1 MENYHKSKIL
11 AILIGILPLIFEF
24 SSNIWKG
31 DNGFF
36 IVSAA
41 YGLILLLLAL
51 SIPIEDLDQWFLEKT
66 LSLLSVFLALAVVLN
81 NLDIFPLSEI
91 GALYQLTIISYMGI
105 LYFLDRHF
113 NTKNLVLLFLNL
125 NILAQLPIKAGTL
138 LILII
143 SVLTFVFYLIRVMV
157 TFSEQLRPF
166 LLCVYLIVLLISL
179 VWYVPELPEGILG
192 NLSWNIGAILLLIE
206 LIILIEIIGAMIYL
220 KAKGYLAINAHL
232 IVGIIGFLT
241 ISELSMLVVE
251 SNVINTSYLVLIFI
265 LSLSIVNIFGNISLG
280 KKQVKISVL
289 IPAYNSAN
297 TIVEALESIKN
308 QTYQNWEIILI
319 NDGSRDKTE
328 EIIRRYLGNTKLP
341 LTYTKQTHHNYFQS
355 IRHGLKYASG
365 EIIFVLD
372 ADKILF
378 NQNVFYRAVS
388 TILGEKCD
396 GMFIG
401 IRAMYQ
407 RLKDGKFHLV
417 RPYYRNEVSLIKTAL
432 GLGKNIY
439 TNYAFWRREVFET
452 SVYENYLING
462 MPAWYNAQNN
472 LGLRVANGNFVG
484 LKYRVSKKSS
494 LVNNHLKQNNSKTL
508 FELSTNLRT
517 LHHIVS
523 RIKIPAYST
532 QATLYNLINRLR
544 IASLYPSIFKQG
556 QTSLK
561 EITPLVVKN
570 IKDSELDNVYLKTI
584 VDFSNNFN
592 PQKVVKIIIHKDTK
606 IYWGTEIE
614 EFNKKLSKNMLD
626 QFYYDLMKM
635 IAQGTSVYKIK
646 KEDQKKLEQILEFFT
661 IRDYVKI
668 VSN

>member
-41 YGLILLLLAL
+41 YGLVLLLLAL

-113 NTKNLVLLFLNL
+113 NAKNLVLLLLNL

-143 SVLTFVFYLIRVMV
+143 SVLTFVFYLIRVVV

-179 VWYVPELPEGILG
+179 VWYVPELPDFVLK
-192 NLSWNIGAILLLIE
+192 NLSWSIGSIIL
-206 LIILIEIIGAMIYL
+206 LIEIIGLIFYL
-220 KAKGYLAINAHL
+220 KVKGHLRPTSHL
-232 IVGIIGFLT
+232 IVGIIIFL
-241 ISELSMLVVE
+241 IVNEISMLVAE
-251 SNVINTSYLVLIFI
+251 SNVLNTSYLVLIFI

-289 IPAYNSAN
+289 IPAYNSAK

-319 NDGSRDKTE
+319 NDGSQDETE
-328 EIIRRYLGNTKLP
+328 KILRRYLGNTKLP
-341 LTYTKQTHHNYFQS
+341 LKYTKQTHHNYFKA

-396 GMFIG
+396 GMFVG

-432 GLGKNIY
+432 GLGTNIY
-439 TNYAFWRREVFET
+439 TNYAFWRREIFET

-462 MPAWYNAQNN
+462 MPAWYNAENN
-472 LGLRVANGNFVG
+472 LGLKVVNGNFVG
-484 LKYRVSKKSS
+484 LKYRVSKK
-494 LVNNHLKQNNSKTL
+494 VNLGDNPLKQNNSKTL

-523 RIKIPAYST
+523 RINVPAYST
-532 QATLYNLINRLR
+532 QATLYNLINRLH

-561 EITPLVVKN
+561 KITPLVVKN

-584 VDFSNNFN
+584 VDFSNNFD
-592 PQKVVKIIIHKDTK
+592 PQKTAKIVIPKGTK
-606 IYWGTEIE
+606 IYWGTEFD
-614 EFNKKLSKNMLD
+614 EFSNKLSKNMLD
-626 QFYYDLMKM
+626 QFYYDLMK
-635 IAQGTSVYKIK
+635 IISQGTTIYKIK
-646 KEDQKKLEQILEFFT
+646 KYDQKKLEQILEFFT

-668 VSN
+668 ISN

>member
-24 SSNIWKG
+24 SSNIWKD

-51 SIPIEDLDQWFLEKT
+51 SIPLEDLDQWFLEKT

-113 NTKNLVLLFLNL
+113 NAKNLVLLLLNL
-125 NILAQLPIKAGTL
+125 NILAQLSIKAGTL

-143 SVLTFVFYLIRVMV
+143 SVLTFVFYLIRVVV

-179 VWYVPELPEGILG
+179 VWYVPELPDFVLK
-192 NLSWNIGAILLLIE
+192 NLSWSIGSIIL
-206 LIILIEIIGAMIYL
+206 LIEIIGSIFYL
-220 KAKGYLAINAHL
+220 KVKGHLRPTSHL
-232 IVGIIGFLT
+232 IVGIIIFL
-241 ISELSMLVVE
+241 IINEISMLVAE
-251 SNVINTSYLVLIFI
+251 SNVLNTSYLVLIFI

-289 IPAYNSAN
+289 IPAYNSAK

-319 NDGSRDKTE
+319 NDGSQDETE
-328 EIIRRYLGNTKLP
+328 EILRRYLGNTKLS
-341 LTYTKQTHHNYFQS
+341 LKYTKQTHHNYFKA

-396 GMFIG
+396 GMFVG

-439 TNYAFWRREVFET
+439 TNYAFWRRERFET

-462 MPAWYNAQNN
+462 MPVWYNAENN
-472 LGLRVANGNFVG
+472 LGLRVVNGNFVG
-484 LKYRVSKKSS
+484 LKYRVSKK
-494 LVNNHLKQNNSKTL
+494 VNLGDNSLKQNNSKTL

-523 RIKIPAYST
+523 RINVPAYST
-532 QATLYNLINRLR
+532 QATLYNLINRLH

-584 VDFSNNFN
+584 VDFSNNFD
-592 PQKVVKIIIHKDTK
+592 PQKTTKIVIPKGTK
-606 IYWGTEIE
+606 IYWGTEID
-614 EFNKKLSKNMLD
+614 EFSNKLSKNMLD
-626 QFYYDLMKM
+626 QFYYDLMK
-635 IAQGTSVYKIK
+635 IISQGTTIYKIK
-646 KEDQKKLEQILEFFT
+646 KDDQKKLEQILDFFT
-661 IRDYVKI
+661 IRDYVRI
-668 VSN
+668 ISN

>member
-41 YGLILLLLAL
+41 YGLVLLLLAL

-81 NLDIFPLSEI
+81 NLYIFPLSEI

-113 NTKNLVLLFLNL
+113 NAKNLVLLLLNL

-143 SVLTFVFYLIRVMV
+143 SVLTFVFYLIRVVV

-179 VWYVPELPEGILG
+179 VWYVPELPDFVLK
-192 NLSWNIGAILLLIE
+192 NLSWSIGSIIL
-206 LIILIEIIGAMIYL
+206 LIEIIGSIFYL
-220 KAKGYLAINAHL
+220 KVKGHLRPTSHL
-232 IVGIIGFLT
+232 IVGIIIFL
-241 ISELSMLVVE
+241 IVNEISMLVAE
-251 SNVINTSYLVLIFI
+251 SNVLNTSYLVLIFI

-289 IPAYNSAN
+289 IPAYNSAK

-319 NDGSRDKTE
+319 NDGSQDETE
-328 EIIRRYLGNTKLP
+328 TILRRYLGNTKLP
-341 LTYTKQTHHNYFQS
+341 LKYTKQTHHNYFKA

-396 GMFIG
+396 GMFVG

-432 GLGKNIY
+432 GLGTNIY
-439 TNYAFWRREVFET
+439 TNYAFWRREIFET

-462 MPAWYNAQNN
+462 MPAWYNAENN
-472 LGLRVANGNFVG
+472 LGLRVVNGNFVG
-484 LKYRVSKKSS
+484 LKYRVSKK
-494 LVNNHLKQNNSKTL
+494 VNLGDNPLKQNNSKTL

-523 RIKIPAYST
+523 RINVPAYST
-532 QATLYNLINRLR
+532 QATLYNLINRLH

-584 VDFSNNFN
+584 VDFSNNFD
-592 PQKVVKIIIHKDTK
+592 PQKTAKIVIPKGTK
-606 IYWGTEIE
+606 IYWGTGID
-614 EFNKKLSKNMLD
+614 EFSNKLSKNTLE
-626 QFYYDLMKM
+626 QFYYDLIK
-635 IAQGTSVYKIK
+635 IISQGTTIYKIK
-646 KEDQKKLEQILEFFT
+646 KDDQKKLEQILEFFT

-668 VSN
+668 ISN

>member
-113 NTKNLVLLFLNL
+113 NAKNLVLLLLNL

-143 SVLTFVFYLIRVMV
+143 SVLTFVFYLIRVVV

-179 VWYVPELPEGILG
+179 VWYVPELPDFVLK
-192 NLSWNIGAILLLIE
+192 NLSWSIGSIIL
-206 LIILIEIIGAMIYL
+206 LIEIIGSIFYL
-220 KAKGYLAINAHL
+220 KVKGHLRPTSHL
-232 IVGIIGFLT
+232 IVGIIIFL
-241 ISELSMLVVE
+241 IVNEISMLVAE
-251 SNVINTSYLVLIFI
+251 SNVLNTSYLVLIFI

-289 IPAYNSAN
+289 IPAYNSAK

-319 NDGSRDKTE
+319 NDGSQDETE
-328 EIIRRYLGNTKLP
+328 TILRRYLGNTKLP
-341 LTYTKQTHHNYFQS
+341 LKYTKQTHHNYFKA

-396 GMFIG
+396 GMFVG

-432 GLGKNIY
+432 GLGTNIY
-439 TNYAFWRREVFET
+439 TNYAFWRREIFET

-462 MPAWYNAQNN
+462 MPAWYNAENN
-472 LGLRVANGNFVG
+472 LGLRVVNGNFVG
-484 LKYRVSKKSS
+484 LKYRVSKK
-494 LVNNHLKQNNSKTL
+494 VNLGDNPLKQNNSKTL

-523 RIKIPAYST
+523 RINVPAYST
-532 QATLYNLINRLR
+532 QATLYNLISRLH

-561 EITPLVVKN
+561 KITPLVVKN

-584 VDFSNNFN
+584 VDFSNNFD
-592 PQKVVKIIIHKDTK
+592 PQKTAKIVISKGTK
-606 IYWGTEIE
+606 IYWGTEID
-614 EFNKKLSKNMLD
+614 EFSNKLSKNMLD
-626 QFYYDLMKM
+626 QFYYDLIK
-635 IAQGTSVYKIK
+635 IISQGTTIYKIK
-646 KEDQKKLEQILEFFT
+646 KDDQKKLEQILEFFT

-668 VSN
+668 ISN

>member
-51 SIPIEDLDQWFLEKT
+51 SIPLEDLDQWFLEKT

-113 NTKNLVLLFLNL
+113 NAKNLVLLLLNL

-143 SVLTFVFYLIRVMV
+143 SVLTFVFYLIRVVV

-179 VWYVPELPEGILG
+179 VWYVPEVPDFVFK
-192 NLSWNIGAILLLIE
+192 NLSWSIGSVIL
-206 LIILIEIIGAMIYL
+206 LIEIIGSIFYL
-220 KAKGYLAINAHL
+220 KVKGHLRPTSHL
-232 IVGIIGFLT
+232 IVGIIIFL
-241 ISELSMLVVE
+241 IINEISMLVAE
-251 SNVINTSYLVLIFI
+251 SNVLNTSYLVLIFI

-289 IPAYNSAN
+289 IPAYNSAK

-319 NDGSRDKTE
+319 NDGSQDETE
-328 EIIRRYLGNTKLP
+328 EILRRYLGNTKLS
-341 LTYTKQTHHNYFQS
+341 LKYTKQTHHNYFKA

-396 GMFIG
+396 GMFVG

-439 TNYAFWRREVFET
+439 TNYAFWRREIFET

-462 MPAWYNAQNN
+462 MPVWYNAENN
-472 LGLRVANGNFVG
+472 LGLRVVNGNFVG
-484 LKYRVSKKSS
+484 LKYRVSKKAN
-494 LVNNHLKQNNSKTL
+494 LGDNPLKQNNSKTL

-523 RIKIPAYST
+523 RINVPAYST
-532 QATLYNLINRLR
+532 QATLYDLINRLH

-561 EITPLVVKN
+561 EITPLVTKN
-570 IKDSELDNVYLKTI
+570 IKNSELNNIYLKTI
-584 VDFSNNFN
+584 VDFSNNFD
-592 PQKVVKIIIHKDTK
+592 PQKTAKIAIPKGTK

-614 EFNKKLSKNMLD
+614 EFSKKLSKNTLD
-626 QFYYDLMKM
+626 QFYYDFMK
-635 IAQGTSVYKIK
+635 IIGQGTTIYEIK
-646 KEDQKKLEQILEFFT
+646 KDDQKKLEQILEFFT

-668 VSN
+668 ISN

>member
-51 SIPIEDLDQWFLEKT
+51 SIPLEDLDQWFLEKT

-113 NTKNLVLLFLNL
+113 NAKNLVLLLLNL
-125 NILAQLPIKAGTL
+125 NILAQLSIKAGTL

-143 SVLTFVFYLIRVMV
+143 SVLTFVFYLIRVVV

-179 VWYVPELPEGILG
+179 VWYVPELPDFVLK
-192 NLSWNIGAILLLIE
+192 NLSWSIGSIIL
-206 LIILIEIIGAMIYL
+206 LIEIIGSIFYL
-220 KAKGYLAINAHL
+220 KVKGHLRPTSHL
-232 IVGIIGFLT
+232 IVGIIIFL
-241 ISELSMLVVE
+241 IINEISMLVVE
-251 SNVINTSYLVLIFI
+251 SNVLNTSYLVLIFI

-289 IPAYNSAN
+289 IPAYNSAK

-319 NDGSRDKTE
+319 NDGSQDETE
-328 EIIRRYLGNTKLP
+328 EILRRYLGNTKLS
-341 LTYTKQTHHNYFQS
+341 LKYTKQTHHNYFKA

-396 GMFIG
+396 GMFVG

-439 TNYAFWRREVFET
+439 TNYAFWRREIFET

-462 MPAWYNAQNN
+462 MPVWYNAENN
-472 LGLRVANGNFVG
+472 LGLRVVNGNFVG
-484 LKYRVSKKSS
+484 LKYRVSKKAN
-494 LVNNHLKQNNSKTL
+494 LGDNPLKQNNSKTL

-523 RIKIPAYST
+523 RINVPAYST
-532 QATLYNLINRLR
+532 QATLYNLINRLH

-561 EITPLVVKN
+561 GITPLVTKN
-570 IKDSELDNVYLKTI
+570 IKNSELNNIYLKTI
-584 VDFSNNFN
+584 VDFSNNFD
-592 PQKVVKIIIHKDTK
+592 PQKTAKITIPKGTK

-614 EFNKKLSKNMLD
+614 EFSKKLSKNTLD
-626 QFYYDLMKM
+626 QFYYDFMK
-635 IAQGTSVYKIK
+635 IIGQGTTIYEIK
-646 KEDQKKLEQILEFFT
+646 KDDQKKLEQILEFFT

-668 VSN
+668 ISN

>member
-1 MENYHKSKIL
+1 MEKYHKSKIL

-51 SIPIEDLDQWFLEKT
+51 SIPLEDLDQWFLEKT

-113 NTKNLVLLFLNL
+113 NAKNLVLLLLNL

-143 SVLTFVFYLIRVMV
+143 SVLTFVFYLIRVVV

-179 VWYVPELPEGILG
+179 VWYVPEVPDFVFK
-192 NLSWNIGAILLLIE
+192 NLSWSIGSVIL
-206 LIILIEIIGAMIYL
+206 LIEIIGSIFYL
-220 KAKGYLAINAHL
+220 KVKGHLRPTSHL
-232 IVGIIGFLT
+232 IVGIIIFL
-241 ISELSMLVVE
+241 IINEISMLVAE
-251 SNVINTSYLVLIFI
+251 SNVLNTSYLVLIFI
-265 LSLSIVNIFGNISLG
+265 LSLSIVNIFGNINLG

-289 IPAYNSAN
+289 IPAYNSAK

-319 NDGSRDKTE
+319 NDGSQDETE
-328 EIIRRYLGNTKLP
+328 EILRRYLGNTKLP
-341 LTYTKQTHHNYFQS
+341 LKYTKQTHHNYFKA

-396 GMFIG
+396 GMFVG

-439 TNYAFWRREVFET
+439 TNYAFWRREIFET

-462 MPAWYNAQNN
+462 MPVWYNAENN
-472 LGLRVANGNFVG
+472 LGLRVVNGNFVG
-484 LKYRVSKKSS
+484 LKYRVSKK
-494 LVNNHLKQNNSKTL
+494 VNLGDNSLKQNNSKTL

-523 RIKIPAYST
+523 RINVPAYST
-532 QATLYNLINRLR
+532 QATLYDLINRLH

-584 VDFSNNFN
+584 VDFSNNFD
-592 PQKVVKIIIHKDTK
+592 PQKTAKIAIPKGTK
-606 IYWGTEIE
+606 IYWGTEID
-614 EFNKKLSKNMLD
+614 EFSNKLSKNMLD
-626 QFYYDLMKM
+626 QFYYDLMK
-635 IAQGTSVYKIK
+635 IISQGTTIYKIK
-646 KEDQKKLEQILEFFT
+646 KDDQKKLEQILDFFT

-668 VSN
+668 ISN

>member
-41 YGLILLLLAL
+41 YGLVLLLLAL

-113 NTKNLVLLFLNL
+113 NAKNLVLLLLNL

-143 SVLTFVFYLIRVMV
+143 SVLTFVFYLIRVVV

-179 VWYVPELPEGILG
+179 VWYVPELPDFVLK
-192 NLSWNIGAILLLIE
+192 NLSWSIGSIIL
-206 LIILIEIIGAMIYL
+206 LIEIIGSIFYL
-220 KAKGYLAINAHL
+220 KVKGHLIPTSHL
-232 IVGIIGFLT
+232 IVGIIIFL
-241 ISELSMLVVE
+241 IINEISMLVAE
-251 SNVINTSYLVLIFI
+251 SNVLNTSYLVLIFI

-289 IPAYNSAN
+289 IPAYNSAK

-319 NDGSRDKTE
+319 NDGSQDETE
-328 EIIRRYLGNTKLP
+328 KILRRYLGNTKLP
-341 LTYTKQTHHNYFQS
+341 LKYTKQTHHNYFKA

-396 GMFIG
+396 GMFVG

-432 GLGKNIY
+432 GLGTNIY
-439 TNYAFWRREVFET
+439 TNYAFWRREIFET

-462 MPAWYNAQNN
+462 MPAWYNAENN
-472 LGLRVANGNFVG
+472 LGLRVVNGNFVG
-484 LKYRVSKKSS
+484 LKYRVSKK
-494 LVNNHLKQNNSKTL
+494 VNLGDNPLKQNNSKTL

-523 RIKIPAYST
+523 RINVPAYST
-532 QATLYNLINRLR
+532 QATLYNLINRLN

-561 EITPLVVKN
+561 KITPLVVKN

-584 VDFSNNFN
+584 VDFSNNFD
-592 PQKVVKIIIHKDTK
+592 PQKTAKIVIPKGTK
-606 IYWGTEIE
+606 IYWGTEFD
-614 EFNKKLSKNMLD
+614 EFSNKLSKNMLD
-626 QFYYDLMKM
+626 QFYYDLMK
-635 IAQGTSVYKIK
+635 IISQGTTIYKIK
-646 KEDQKKLEQILEFFT
+646 KDDQKKLEQILEFFT

-668 VSN
+668 ISN

>member
-24 SSNIWKG
+24 SSNIWKD

-41 YGLILLLLAL
+41 YGLVLILLAL

-113 NTKNLVLLFLNL
+113 NAKNLVLLLLNL

-143 SVLTFVFYLIRVMV
+143 SVLTFVFYLIRVVV

-179 VWYVPELPEGILG
+179 VWYVPELPDFVLK
-192 NLSWNIGAILLLIE
+192 NLSWSIGSIIL
-206 LIILIEIIGAMIYL
+206 LIEIIGSIFYL
-220 KAKGYLAINAHL
+220 KVKDHLRPTSHL
-232 IVGIIGFLT
+232 IVGIIIFL
-241 ISELSMLVVE
+241 IINEISMLVAE
-251 SNVINTSYLVLIFI
+251 SNVLNTSYLVLIFI

-289 IPAYNSAN
+289 IPAYNSAK

-319 NDGSRDKTE
+319 NDGSQDETE
-328 EIIRRYLGNTKLP
+328 TILRRYLGNTKLP
-341 LTYTKQTHHNYFQS
+341 LKYTKQTHHNYFKA

-396 GMFIG
+396 GMFVG

-432 GLGKNIY
+432 GLGTNIY
-439 TNYAFWRREVFET
+439 TNYAFWRREIFET

-462 MPAWYNAQNN
+462 MPAWYNAENN
-472 LGLRVANGNFVG
+472 LGLRVVNGNFVG
-484 LKYRVSKKSS
+484 LKYRVSKK
-494 LVNNHLKQNNSKTL
+494 VNLGDNPLKQNNSKTL

-523 RIKIPAYST
+523 RINVPAYST
-532 QATLYNLINRLR
+532 QATLYNLINRLH

-570 IKDSELDNVYLKTI
+570 IKYSELDNVYLKTI
-584 VDFSNNFN
+584 VDFSNNFD
-592 PQKVVKIIIHKDTK
+592 PQKTAKIVIPKGTK
-606 IYWGTEIE
+606 IYWGTGID
-614 EFNKKLSKNMLD
+614 EFSNKLSKNTLE
-626 QFYYDLMKM
+626 QFYYDLIK
-635 IAQGTSVYKIK
+635 IISQGTTIYKIK
-646 KEDQKKLEQILEFFT
+646 KDDQKKLEQILEFFT

-668 VSN
+668 ISN

>member
-113 NTKNLVLLFLNL
+113 NAKNLVLLLLNL

-143 SVLTFVFYLIRVMV
+143 SVLTFVFYLIRVVV

-179 VWYVPELPEGILG
+179 VWYVPELPDFVLK
-192 NLSWNIGAILLLIE
+192 NLSWSIGSIIL
-206 LIILIEIIGAMIYL
+206 LIEIIGSIFYL
-220 KAKGYLAINAHL
+220 KVKGHLRPTSHL
-232 IVGIIGFLT
+232 IVGIIIFL
-241 ISELSMLVVE
+241 IVNEISMLVAE
-251 SNVINTSYLVLIFI
+251 SNVLNTSYLVLIFI

-289 IPAYNSAN
+289 IPAYNSAK

-319 NDGSRDKTE
+319 NDGSQDETE
-328 EIIRRYLGNTKLP
+328 TILRRYLGNTKLP
-341 LTYTKQTHHNYFQS
+341 LKYTKQTHHNYFKA

-396 GMFIG
+396 GMFVG

-432 GLGKNIY
+432 GLGTNIY
-439 TNYAFWRREVFET
+439 TNYAFWRREIFET

-462 MPAWYNAQNN
+462 MPAWYNAENN
-472 LGLRVANGNFVG
+472 LGLRVVNGNFVG
-484 LKYRVSKKSS
+484 LKYRVSKK
-494 LVNNHLKQNNSKTL
+494 VNLGDNPLKQNNSKTL

-523 RIKIPAYST
+523 RINVPAYST
-532 QATLYNLINRLR
+532 QATLYNLINRLH

-584 VDFSNNFN
+584 VDFSNNFD
-592 PQKVVKIIIHKDTK
+592 PQKTAKIVIPKGTK
-606 IYWGTEIE
+606 IYWGTGID
-614 EFNKKLSKNMLD
+614 EFSNKLSKNTLE
-626 QFYYDLMKM
+626 QFYYDLIK
-635 IAQGTSVYKIK
+635 IISQGTTIYKIK
-646 KEDQKKLEQILEFFT
+646 KDDQKKLEQILEFFT

-668 VSN
+668 ISN

>member
-51 SIPIEDLDQWFLEKT
+51 SIPLEDLDQWFLEKT

-113 NTKNLVLLFLNL
+113 NAKNLVLLLLNL

-143 SVLTFVFYLIRVMV
+143 SVLTFVFYLIRVVV

-179 VWYVPELPEGILG
+179 VWYVPEVPDFVFK
-192 NLSWNIGAILLLIE
+192 NLSWSIGSVIL
-206 LIILIEIIGAMIYL
+206 LIEIIGSIFYL
-220 KAKGYLAINAHL
+220 KVKGHLRPTSHL
-232 IVGIIGFLT
+232 IVGIIIFL
-241 ISELSMLVVE
+241 IINEISMLVAE
-251 SNVINTSYLVLIFI
+251 SNVLNTSYLVLIFI
-265 LSLSIVNIFGNISLG
+265 LSLSIVNIFGNINLG

-289 IPAYNSAN
+289 IPAYNSAK

-319 NDGSRDKTE
+319 NDGSQDETE
-328 EIIRRYLGNTKLP
+328 EILRRYLGNTKLP
-341 LTYTKQTHHNYFQS
+341 LKYTKQTHHNYFRA

-396 GMFIG
+396 GMFVG

-439 TNYAFWRREVFET
+439 TNYAFWRREIFET

-462 MPAWYNAQNN
+462 MPVWYNAENN
-472 LGLRVANGNFVG
+472 LGLRVVNGNFVG
-484 LKYRVSKKSS
+484 LKYRVSKKAN
-494 LVNNHLKQNNSKTL
+494 LGDNPLKQNNSKTL

-523 RIKIPAYST
+523 RINVPAYST
-532 QATLYNLINRLR
+532 QATLYNLINRLH

-561 EITPLVVKN
+561 EITPLVTKN
-570 IKDSELDNVYLKTI
+570 IKNSELNNIYLKTI
-584 VDFSNNFN
+584 VDFSNNFD
-592 PQKVVKIIIHKDTK
+592 PQKTTKIVIPKGTK
-606 IYWGTEIE
+606 IYWGTEID
-614 EFNKKLSKNMLD
+614 EFSNKLSKNMLD
-626 QFYYDLMKM
+626 QFYYDLMK
-635 IAQGTSVYKIK
+635 IISQGTTIYKIK
-646 KEDQKKLEQILEFFT
+646 KDDQKKLEQILDFFT
-661 IRDYVKI
+661 IRDYVRI
-668 VSN
+668 ISN

>member
-51 SIPIEDLDQWFLEKT
+51 SIPLEDLDQWFLEKT

-113 NTKNLVLLFLNL
+113 NAKNLVLLLLNL
-125 NILAQLPIKAGTL
+125 NILAQLSIKAGTL

-143 SVLTFVFYLIRVMV
+143 SVLTFVFYLIRVVV

-179 VWYVPELPEGILG
+179 VWYVPELPDFVLK
-192 NLSWNIGAILLLIE
+192 NLSWSIGSIIL
-206 LIILIEIIGAMIYL
+206 LIEIIGSIFYL
-220 KAKGYLAINAHL
+220 KVKGHLRPTSHL
-232 IVGIIGFLT
+232 IVGIIIFL
-241 ISELSMLVVE
+241 IINEISMLVAE
-251 SNVINTSYLVLIFI
+251 SNVLNTSYLVLIFI

-289 IPAYNSAN
+289 IPAYNSAK

-319 NDGSRDKTE
+319 NDGSQDETE
-328 EIIRRYLGNTKLP
+328 EILRRYLGNTKLS
-341 LTYTKQTHHNYFQS
+341 LKYTKQTHHNYFKA

-396 GMFIG
+396 GMFVG

-417 RPYYRNEVSLIKTAL
+417 RSYYRNEVSLIKTAL

-439 TNYAFWRREVFET
+439 TNYAFWRRETFET

-462 MPAWYNAQNN
+462 MPVWYNAENN
-472 LGLRVANGNFVG
+472 LGLRVVNGNFVG
-484 LKYRVSKKSS
+484 LKYRVSKK
-494 LVNNHLKQNNSKTL
+494 VNLGDNSLKQNNSKTL

-523 RIKIPAYST
+523 RINVPAYST
-532 QATLYNLINRLR
+532 QATLYNLINRLH

-584 VDFSNNFN
+584 VDFSNNFD
-592 PQKVVKIIIHKDTK
+592 PQKTAKIVIPKGTK
-606 IYWGTEIE
+606 IYWGTEID
-614 EFNKKLSKNMLD
+614 EFSNKLSKNMLD
-626 QFYYDLMKM
+626 QFYYDLMK
-635 IAQGTSVYKIK
+635 IISQGTTIYKIK
-646 KEDQKKLEQILEFFT
+646 KDDQKKLEQILDFFT
-661 IRDYVKI
+661 IRDYVRI
-668 VSN
+668 ISN

>member
-51 SIPIEDLDQWFLEKT
+51 SVPLEDLDQWFLEKT
-66 LSLLSVFLALAVVLN
+66 LSLLSVFLALAMVLN

-113 NTKNLVLLFLNL
+113 NAKNLVLLLLNL
-125 NILAQLPIKAGTL
+125 NILAQLSIKAGTL

-143 SVLTFVFYLIRVMV
+143 SVLTFVFYLIRVVV

-192 NLSWNIGAILLLIE
+192 NLSWNIGAIIL
-206 LIILIEIIGAMIYL
+206 LIEIIGSIFYL
-220 KAKGYLAINAHL
+220 KVKGHLRPTSHL
-232 IVGIIGFLT
+232 IVGIIIFL
-241 ISELSMLVVE
+241 IINEISMLVVE
-251 SNVINTSYLVLIFI
+251 SNVLNTSYLVLIFI

-289 IPAYNSAN
+289 IPAYNSAK

-319 NDGSRDKTE
+319 NDGSQDETE
-328 EIIRRYLGNTKLP
+328 EILRRYLGNTKLP
-341 LTYTKQTHHNYFQS
+341 LKYTKQTHHNYFKA
-355 IRHGLKYASG
+355 IRQGLKYASG

-396 GMFIG
+396 GMFVG

-439 TNYAFWRREVFET
+439 TNYAFWRRETFET

-462 MPAWYNAQNN
+462 MPVWYNAENN
-472 LGLRVANGNFVG
+472 LGLRVVNGNFVG
-484 LKYRVSKKSS
+484 LKYRVSKK
-494 LVNNHLKQNNSKTL
+494 VNLGDNSLKQNNSKTL

-523 RIKIPAYST
+523 RINVPAYST
-532 QATLYNLINRLR
+532 QATLYNLINRLH

-561 EITPLVVKN
+561 KITPLVVKN

-584 VDFSNNFN
+584 VDFSNNFD
-592 PQKVVKIIIHKDTK
+592 PQKTAKLVIPKGTK
-606 IYWGTEIE
+606 IYWGTEID
-614 EFNKKLSKNMLD
+614 EFSNKLSKNTLD
-626 QFYYDLMKM
+626 QFYYDFMK
-635 IAQGTSVYKIK
+635 IIGQGTTIYEIK
-646 KEDQKKLEQILEFFT
+646 KDDQKKLEQILDFFT
-661 IRDYVKI
+661 IRDYVRI
-668 VSN
+668 ISN

>member
-24 SSNIWKG
+24 SSNLWKG

-51 SIPIEDLDQWFLEKT
+51 ALSIPLEDLDQWFLEKT

-113 NTKNLVLLFLNL
+113 NAKNLVLLLLNL

-143 SVLTFVFYLIRVMV
+143 SVLTFVFYLIRVVV

-179 VWYVPELPEGILG
+179 VWYVPEVPDFVFK
-192 NLSWNIGAILLLIE
+192 NLSWSIGSVIL
-206 LIILIEIIGAMIYL
+206 LIEIIGSIFYL
-220 KAKGYLAINAHL
+220 KVKGHLRPTSHL
-232 IVGIIGFLT
+232 IVGIIIFL
-241 ISELSMLVVE
+241 IINEISMLVAE
-251 SNVINTSYLVLIFI
+251 SNVLNTSYLVLIFI
-265 LSLSIVNIFGNISLG
+265 LSLSIVNIFGNINLG

-289 IPAYNSAN
+289 IPAYNSAK

-319 NDGSRDKTE
+319 NDGSQDETE
-328 EIIRRYLGNTKLP
+328 EILRRYLGNTKLP
-341 LTYTKQTHHNYFQS
+341 LKYTKQTHHNYFKA

-396 GMFIG
+396 GMFVG

-439 TNYAFWRREVFET
+439 TNYAFWRREIFET

-462 MPAWYNAQNN
+462 MPVWYNAENN
-472 LGLRVANGNFVG
+472 LGLRVVNGNFVG
-484 LKYRVSKKSS
+484 LKYRVSKKAN
-494 LVNNHLKQNNSKTL
+494 LGDNPLKQNNSKTL

-523 RIKIPAYST
+523 RINVPAYST
-532 QATLYNLINRLR
+532 QATLYNLINRLH

-561 EITPLVVKN
+561 GITPLVTKN
-570 IKDSELDNVYLKTI
+570 IKNSELNNIYLKTI
-584 VDFSNNFN
+584 VDFSNNFD
-592 PQKVVKIIIHKDTK
+592 PQKTAKITIPKGTK

-614 EFNKKLSKNMLD
+614 EFSKKLSKNTLD
-626 QFYYDLMKM
+626 QFYYDFMK
-635 IAQGTSVYKIK
+635 IIGQGTTIYEIK
-646 KEDQKKLEQILEFFT
+646 KDDQKKLEQILEFFT

-668 VSN
+668 ISN

>member
-51 SIPIEDLDQWFLEKT
+51 SIPLEDLDQWFLEKT

-113 NTKNLVLLFLNL
+113 NAKNLVLLLLNL
-125 NILAQLPIKAGTL
+125 NILAQLSIKAGTL

-143 SVLTFVFYLIRVMV
+143 SVLTFVFYLIRVVV

-179 VWYVPELPEGILG
+179 VWYVPELPDFVLK
-192 NLSWNIGAILLLIE
+192 NLSWSIGSIIL
-206 LIILIEIIGAMIYL
+206 LIEIIGSIFYL
-220 KAKGYLAINAHL
+220 KVKGHLRPSSHL
-232 IVGIIGFLT
+232 IVGIIIFL
-241 ISELSMLVVE
+241 IINEISMLVAE
-251 SNVINTSYLVLIFI
+251 SNVLNTSYLVLIFI

-289 IPAYNSAN
+289 IPAYNSAK

-319 NDGSRDKTE
+319 NDGSQDETE
-328 EIIRRYLGNTKLP
+328 EILRRYLGNTKLP
-341 LTYTKQTHHNYFQS
+341 LKYTKQTHHNYFKA

-396 GMFIG
+396 GMFVG

-439 TNYAFWRREVFET
+439 TNYAFWRREIFET

-462 MPAWYNAQNN
+462 MPVWYNAENN
-472 LGLRVANGNFVG
+472 LGLRVVNGNFVG
-484 LKYRVSKKSS
+484 LKYRVSKK
-494 LVNNHLKQNNSKTL
+494 VNLGDNSLKQNNSKTL

-523 RIKIPAYST
+523 RINVPAYST
-532 QATLYNLINRLR
+532 QATLYNLINRLH

-584 VDFSNNFN
+584 VDFSNNFD
-592 PQKVVKIIIHKDTK
+592 PQKTAKIVIPKGTK
-606 IYWGTEIE
+606 IYWGTEID
-614 EFNKKLSKNMLD
+614 EFSNKLSKNMLD
-626 QFYYDLMKM
+626 QFYYDLMK
-635 IAQGTSVYKIK
+635 IISQGTTIYKIK
-646 KEDQKKLEQILEFFT
+646 KDDQKKLEQILDFFT
-661 IRDYVKI
+661 IRDYVRI
-668 VSN
+668 ISN

>member
-113 NTKNLVLLFLNL
+113 NAKNLVLLLLNL

-143 SVLTFVFYLIRVMV
+143 SVLTFVFYLIRVVV

-179 VWYVPELPEGILG
+179 VWYVPELPDFVLK
-192 NLSWNIGAILLLIE
+192 NLSWSIVSIIL
-206 LIILIEIIGAMIYL
+206 LIEIIGSIFYL
-220 KAKGYLAINAHL
+220 KVKGHLRPTSHL
-232 IVGIIGFLT
+232 IVGIIIFL
-241 ISELSMLVVE
+241 IINEISMLVAE
-251 SNVINTSYLVLIFI
+251 SNVLNTSYLVLIFI

-289 IPAYNSAN
+289 IPAYNSAK

-319 NDGSRDKTE
+319 NDGSQDETE
-328 EIIRRYLGNTKLP
+328 KILRRYLGNTKLP
-341 LTYTKQTHHNYFQS
+341 LKYTKQTHHNYFKA

-396 GMFIG
+396 GMFVG

-432 GLGKNIY
+432 GLGTNIY
-439 TNYAFWRREVFET
+439 TNYAFWRREIFET

-462 MPAWYNAQNN
+462 MPAWYNAENN
-472 LGLRVANGNFVG
+472 LGLRVVNGNFVG
-484 LKYRVSKKSS
+484 LKYRVSKK
-494 LVNNHLKQNNSKTL
+494 VNLGDNPLKQNNSKTL

-523 RIKIPAYST
+523 RINVPAYST
-532 QATLYNLINRLR
+532 QATLYNLISRLH

-561 EITPLVVKN
+561 KITPLVVKN

-584 VDFSNNFN
+584 VDFSNNFD
-592 PQKVVKIIIHKDTK
+592 PQKTAKIVIPKGTK
-606 IYWGTEIE
+606 IYWGTEID
-614 EFNKKLSKNMLD
+614 EFSNKLSKNMLD
-626 QFYYDLMKM
+626 QFYYDLMK
-635 IAQGTSVYKIK
+635 IISQGTTIYKIK
-646 KEDQKKLEQILEFFT
+646 KDDQKKLEQILEFFT

-668 VSN
+668 ISN

>member
-51 SIPIEDLDQWFLEKT
+51 SIPLEDLDQWFLEKT

-113 NTKNLVLLFLNL
+113 NAKNLVLLLLNL
-125 NILAQLPIKAGTL
+125 NILAQLSIKAGTL

-143 SVLTFVFYLIRVMV
+143 SVLTFVFYLIRVVV

-179 VWYVPELPEGILG
+179 VWYVPELPDFVLK
-192 NLSWNIGAILLLIE
+192 NLSWSIGSIIL
-206 LIILIEIIGAMIYL
+206 LIEIIGSIFYL
-220 KAKGYLAINAHL
+220 KVKGHLRPTSHL
-232 IVGIIGFLT
+232 IVGIIIFL
-241 ISELSMLVVE
+241 IINEISMLVAE
-251 SNVINTSYLVLIFI
+251 SNVLNTSYLVLIFI

-289 IPAYNSAN
+289 IPAYNSAK

-319 NDGSRDKTE
+319 NDGSQDETE
-328 EIIRRYLGNTKLP
+328 EILRRYLGNTKLS
-341 LTYTKQTHHNYFQS
+341 LKYTKQTHHNYFKA

-396 GMFIG
+396 GMFVG

-439 TNYAFWRREVFET
+439 TNYAFWRRERFET

-462 MPAWYNAQNN
+462 MPVWYNAENN
-472 LGLRVANGNFVG
+472 LGLRVVNGNFVG
-484 LKYRVSKKSS
+484 LKYRVSKK
-494 LVNNHLKQNNSKTL
+494 VNLGDNSLKQNNSKTL

-523 RIKIPAYST
+523 RINVPAYST
-532 QATLYNLINRLR
+532 QATLYNLINRLH

-584 VDFSNNFN
+584 VDFSNNFD
-592 PQKVVKIIIHKDTK
+592 PQKTTKIVIPKGTK
-606 IYWGTEIE
+606 IYWGTEID
-614 EFNKKLSKNMLD
+614 EFSNKLSKNMLD
-626 QFYYDLMKM
+626 QFYYDLMK
-635 IAQGTSVYKIK
+635 IISQGTTIYKIK
-646 KEDQKKLEQILEFFT
+646 KDDQKKLEQILDFFT
-661 IRDYVKI
+661 IRDYVRI
-668 VSN
+668 ISN

>member
-1 MENYHKSKIL
+1 MENYHKSNIL

-113 NTKNLVLLFLNL
+113 NAKNLVLLLLNL

-143 SVLTFVFYLIRVMV
+143 SVLIFVFYLIRVVV

-179 VWYVPELPEGILG
+179 VWYVPELPDFVLK
-192 NLSWNIGAILLLIE
+192 NLSWSIGSIIL
-206 LIILIEIIGAMIYL
+206 LIEIIGSISYL
-220 KAKGYLAINAHL
+220 KVKGHLRPTSHL
-232 IVGIIGFLT
+232 IVGIIIFL
-241 ISELSMLVVE
+241 IINEISMLVAE
-251 SNVINTSYLVLIFI
+251 SNVLNTSYLVLIFI

-289 IPAYNSAN
+289 IPAYNSAK

-319 NDGSRDKTE
+319 NDGSQDETE
-328 EIIRRYLGNTKLP
+328 TILRRYLGNTKLP
-341 LTYTKQTHHNYFQS
+341 LKYTKQTHHNYFKA

-372 ADKILF
+372 ADKILL

-396 GMFIG
+396 GMFVG

-432 GLGKNIY
+432 GLGTNIY
-439 TNYAFWRREVFET
+439 TNYAFWRREIFET

-462 MPAWYNAQNN
+462 MPAWYNAENN
-472 LGLRVANGNFVG
+472 LGLRVVNGNFVG
-484 LKYRVSKKSS
+484 LKYRVSKK
-494 LVNNHLKQNNSKTL
+494 VNLGDNPLKQNNSKTL

-523 RIKIPAYST
+523 RINVPAYST
-532 QATLYNLINRLR
+532 QATLYNLINRLH

-584 VDFSNNFN
+584 VDFSNNFD
-592 PQKVVKIIIHKDTK
+592 PQKTAKIVIPKGTK
-606 IYWGTEIE
+606 IYWGTGID
-614 EFNKKLSKNMLD
+614 EFSNKLSKNTLE
-626 QFYYDLMKM
+626 QFYYDLIK
-635 IAQGTSVYKIK
+635 IISQGTTIYKIK
-646 KEDQKKLEQILEFFT
+646 KDDQKKLEQILEFFT

-668 VSN
+668 ISN

>member
-1 MENYHKSKIL
+1 MGNYHKSNIL

-113 NTKNLVLLFLNL
+113 NAKNLVLLLLNL

-143 SVLTFVFYLIRVMV
+143 SVLTFVFYLIRVVV

-179 VWYVPELPEGILG
+179 VWYVPELPDFVLK
-192 NLSWNIGAILLLIE
+192 NLSWSIGSIIL
-206 LIILIEIIGAMIYL
+206 LIEIIGSIFYL
-220 KAKGYLAINAHL
+220 KVKDHLRPTSHL
-232 IVGIIGFLT
+232 IVGIIIFL
-241 ISELSMLVVE
+241 IINEISMLVAE
-251 SNVINTSYLVLIFI
+251 SNVLNTSYLVLIFI

-289 IPAYNSAN
+289 IPAYNSAK

-319 NDGSRDKTE
+319 NDGSQDETE
-328 EIIRRYLGNTKLP
+328 EILRRYLGNTKLP
-341 LTYTKQTHHNYFQS
+341 LKYTKQTHHNYFKA

-372 ADKILF
+372 AGKILF

-396 GMFIG
+396 GMFVG

-432 GLGKNIY
+432 GLGTNIY
-439 TNYAFWRREVFET
+439 TNYAFWRREIFET

-462 MPAWYNAQNN
+462 MPAWYNAENN
-472 LGLRVANGNFVG
+472 LGLRVVNGNFVG
-484 LKYRVSKKSS
+484 LKYRVSKK
-494 LVNNHLKQNNSKTL
+494 VNLGDNPLKQNNSKTL

-523 RIKIPAYST
+523 RINVPAYST
-532 QATLYNLINRLR
+532 QATLYNLINRLH

-561 EITPLVVKN
+561 KITPLVVKN

-592 PQKVVKIIIHKDTK
+592 PQKTAKIVIPKGTK
-606 IYWGTEIE
+606 IYWGTGID
-614 EFNKKLSKNMLD
+614 EFSNKLSKNTLE
-626 QFYYDLMKM
+626 QFYYDLIK
-635 IAQGTSVYKIK
+635 IISQGTTIYKIK
-646 KEDQKKLEQILEFFT
+646 KDDQKKLEQILEFFT

-668 VSN
+668 ISN

>member
-1 MENYHKSKIL
+1 MENYHKSNIL

-113 NTKNLVLLFLNL
+113 NAKNLVLLLLNL

-143 SVLTFVFYLIRVMV
+143 SVLIFVFYLIRVVV

-179 VWYVPELPEGILG
+179 VWYVPELLDFVLK
-192 NLSWNIGAILLLIE
+192 NLSWSIGSIIL
-206 LIILIEIIGAMIYL
+206 LIEIIGSIFYL
-220 KAKGYLAINAHL
+220 KVKGHLRPTSHL
-232 IVGIIGFLT
+232 IVGIIIFL
-241 ISELSMLVVE
+241 IINEISMLVAE
-251 SNVINTSYLVLIFI
+251 SNVLNTSYLVLIFI

-289 IPAYNSAN
+289 IPAYNSAK

-319 NDGSRDKTE
+319 NDGSQDETE
-328 EIIRRYLGNTKLP
+328 EILRRYLGNTKLP
-341 LTYTKQTHHNYFQS
+341 LKYTKQTHHNYFKA

-396 GMFIG
+396 GMFVG

-432 GLGKNIY
+432 GLGTNIY
-439 TNYAFWRREVFET
+439 TNYAFWRREIFET

-462 MPAWYNAQNN
+462 MPAWYNAENN
-472 LGLRVANGNFVG
+472 LGLRVVNGNFVG
-484 LKYRVSKKSS
+484 LKYRVSKK
-494 LVNNHLKQNNSKTL
+494 VNLGDNPLKQNNSKTL

-523 RIKIPAYST
+523 RINVPAYST
-532 QATLYNLINRLR
+532 QATLYNLINRLH

-592 PQKVVKIIIHKDTK
+592 PQKTAKIVIPKGTK
-606 IYWGTEIE
+606 IYWGTGID
-614 EFNKKLSKNMLD
+614 EFSNKLSKNTLE
-626 QFYYDLMKM
+626 QFYYDLIK
-635 IAQGTSVYKIK
+635 IISQGTTIYKIK
-646 KEDQKKLEQILEFFT
+646 KDDQKKLEQILEFFT

-668 VSN
+668 ISN

>member
-51 SIPIEDLDQWFLEKT
+51 SIPLEDLDQWFLEKT

-113 NTKNLVLLFLNL
+113 NAKNLVLLLLNL
-125 NILAQLPIKAGTL
+125 NILAQLSIKAGTL

-143 SVLTFVFYLIRVMV
+143 SVLTFVFYLIRVVV

-179 VWYVPELPEGILG
+179 VWYVPELPDFVLK
-192 NLSWNIGAILLLIE
+192 NLSWSIGSIIL
-206 LIILIEIIGAMIYL
+206 LIEIIGSIFYL
-220 KAKGYLAINAHL
+220 KVKGHLRPTSHL
-232 IVGIIGFLT
+232 IVGIIIFL
-241 ISELSMLVVE
+241 IINEISMLVAE
-251 SNVINTSYLVLIFI
+251 SNVLNTSYLVLIFI

-289 IPAYNSAN
+289 IPAYNSAK

-319 NDGSRDKTE
+319 NDGSQDETE
-328 EIIRRYLGNTKLP
+328 EILRRYLGNTKLP
-341 LTYTKQTHHNYFQS
+341 LKYTKQTHHNYFKA

-396 GMFIG
+396 GMFVG

-439 TNYAFWRREVFET
+439 TNYAFWRREIFET

-462 MPAWYNAQNN
+462 MPVWYNAENN
-472 LGLRVANGNFVG
+472 LGLRVVNGNFVG
-484 LKYRVSKKSS
+484 LKYRVSKK
-494 LVNNHLKQNNSKTL
+494 VNLGDNSLKQNNSKTL

-523 RIKIPAYST
+523 RINVPAYST
-532 QATLYNLINRLR
+532 QATLYNLINRLH

-561 EITPLVVKN
+561 EITPLVTKN
-570 IKDSELDNVYLKTI
+570 IKNSELNNIYLKTI
-584 VDFSNNFN
+584 VDFSNNFD
-592 PQKVVKIIIHKDTK
+592 PQKTTKIVIPKGTK
-606 IYWGTEIE
+606 IYWGTEID
-614 EFNKKLSKNMLD
+614 EFSNKLSKNMLD
-626 QFYYDLMKM
+626 QFYYDLMK
-635 IAQGTSVYKIK
+635 IISQGTTIYKIK
-646 KEDQKKLEQILEFFT
+646 KDDQKKLEQILDFFT
-661 IRDYVKI
+661 IRDYVRI
-668 VSN
+668 ISN

>member
-24 SSNIWKG
+24 SSNLWKG

-51 SIPIEDLDQWFLEKT
+51 SIPLEDLDQWFLEKT

-113 NTKNLVLLFLNL
+113 NAKNLVLLLLNL
-125 NILAQLPIKAGTL
+125 NILAQLSIKAGTL

-143 SVLTFVFYLIRVMV
+143 SVLTFVFYLIRVVV

-179 VWYVPELPEGILG
+179 VWYVPELPDFVLK
-192 NLSWNIGAILLLIE
+192 NLSWSIGSIIL
-206 LIILIEIIGAMIYL
+206 LIEIIGSIFYL
-220 KAKGYLAINAHL
+220 KVKGHLRPTSHL
-232 IVGIIGFLT
+232 IVGIIIFL
-241 ISELSMLVVE
+241 IINEISMLVAE
-251 SNVINTSYLVLIFI
+251 SNVLNTSYLVLIFI
-265 LSLSIVNIFGNISLG
+265 LSLSIVNIFGNINLG

-289 IPAYNSAN
+289 IPAYNSAK

-319 NDGSRDKTE
+319 NDGSQDETE
-328 EIIRRYLGNTKLP
+328 EILRRYLGNTKLP
-341 LTYTKQTHHNYFQS
+341 LKYTKQTHHNYFKA

-396 GMFIG
+396 GMFVG

-439 TNYAFWRREVFET
+439 TNYAFWRREIFET

-462 MPAWYNAQNN
+462 MPVWYNAENN
-472 LGLRVANGNFVG
+472 LGLRVVNGNFVG
-484 LKYRVSKKSS
+484 LKYRVSKKAN
-494 LVNNHLKQNNSKTL
+494 LGDNPLKQNNSKTL

-523 RIKIPAYST
+523 RINVPAYST
-532 QATLYNLINRLR
+532 QATLYNLINRLH

-561 EITPLVVKN
+561 GITPLVTKN
-570 IKDSELDNVYLKTI
+570 IKNSELNNIYLKTI
-584 VDFSNNFN
+584 VDFSNNFD
-592 PQKVVKIIIHKDTK
+592 PQKTTNIVIPKGTK
-606 IYWGTEIE
+606 ICWGTEID
-614 EFNKKLSKNMLD
+614 EFSNKLSKNMLD
-626 QFYYDLMKM
+626 QFYYDLMK
-635 IAQGTSVYKIK
+635 IISQGTTIYKIK
-646 KEDQKKLEQILEFFT
+646 KDDQKKLEQILEFFT
-661 IRDYVKI
+661 IRDYVRI
-668 VSN
+668 ISN

>member
-36 IVSAA
+36 IISAA
-41 YGLILLLLAL
+41 YGLVLLLLAL

-113 NTKNLVLLFLNL
+113 NAKNLVLLLLNL

-143 SVLTFVFYLIRVMV
+143 SVLTFVFYLIRVVV

-179 VWYVPELPEGILG
+179 VWYVPELPDFVLK
-192 NLSWNIGAILLLIE
+192 NLSWSIGSIIL
-206 LIILIEIIGAMIYL
+206 LIEIIGSIFYL
-220 KAKGYLAINAHL
+220 KVKGHLRPTSHL
-232 IVGIIGFLT
+232 IVGIIIFL
-241 ISELSMLVVE
+241 IVNEISMLVSE
-251 SNVINTSYLVLIFI
+251 SNVLNTSYLVLIFI

-289 IPAYNSAN
+289 IPAYNSAK

-319 NDGSRDKTE
+319 NDGSQDETE
-328 EIIRRYLGNTKLP
+328 KILRRYLGNTKLP
-341 LTYTKQTHHNYFQS
+341 LKYTKQTHHNYFKA

-396 GMFIG
+396 GMFVG

-432 GLGKNIY
+432 GLGTNIY
-439 TNYAFWRREVFET
+439 TNYAFWRREIFET

-462 MPAWYNAQNN
+462 MPAWYNAENN
-472 LGLRVANGNFVG
+472 LGLRVVNGNFVG
-484 LKYRVSKKSS
+484 LKYRVSKK
-494 LVNNHLKQNNSKTL
+494 VNLGDNPLKQNNSKTL

-523 RIKIPAYST
+523 RINVPAYST
-532 QATLYNLINRLR
+532 QETLYNLISRLH

-561 EITPLVVKN
+561 KITPLVVKN

-584 VDFSNNFN
+584 VDFSNNFD
-592 PQKVVKIIIHKDTK
+592 PQKTAKIVIPKGTK
-606 IYWGTEIE
+606 IYWGTGID
-614 EFNKKLSKNMLD
+614 EFSNKLSKNMLD
-626 QFYYDLMKM
+626 QFYYDLMK
-635 IAQGTSVYKIK
+635 IISQGTTIYKIK
-646 KEDQKKLEQILEFFT
+646 KDDQKKLEQILEFFT

-668 VSN
+668 ISN

>member
-24 SSNIWKG
+24 SSNLWKG

-51 SIPIEDLDQWFLEKT
+51 SIPLEDLDQWFLEKT

-113 NTKNLVLLFLNL
+113 NAKNLVLLLLNL
-125 NILAQLPIKAGTL
+125 NILAQLSIKAGTL

-143 SVLTFVFYLIRVMV
+143 SVLTFVFYLIRVVV

-179 VWYVPELPEGILG
+179 VWYVPELPDFVLK
-192 NLSWNIGAILLLIE
+192 NLSWSIGSIIL
-206 LIILIEIIGAMIYL
+206 LIEIIGSIFYL
-220 KAKGYLAINAHL
+220 KVKGHLRPTSHL
-232 IVGIIGFLT
+232 IVGIIIFL
-241 ISELSMLVVE
+241 IINEISMLVAE
-251 SNVINTSYLVLIFI
+251 SNVLNTSYLVLIFI
-265 LSLSIVNIFGNISLG
+265 LSLSIVNIFGNINLG

-289 IPAYNSAN
+289 IPAYNSAK

-319 NDGSRDKTE
+319 NDGSQDETE
-328 EIIRRYLGNTKLP
+328 EILRRYLGNTKLS
-341 LTYTKQTHHNYFQS
+341 LKYTKQTHHNYFKA

-396 GMFIG
+396 GMFVG

-439 TNYAFWRREVFET
+439 TNYAFWRREIFET

-462 MPAWYNAQNN
+462 MPVWYNAENN
-472 LGLRVANGNFVG
+472 LGLRVVNGNFVG
-484 LKYRVSKKSS
+484 LKYRVSKK
-494 LVNNHLKQNNSKTL
+494 VNLGDNSLKQNNSKTL

-523 RIKIPAYST
+523 RINVPAYST
-532 QATLYNLINRLR
+532 QATLYNLINRLH

-584 VDFSNNFN
+584 VDFSNNFD
-592 PQKVVKIIIHKDTK
+592 PQKTTKIVIPKGTK
-606 IYWGTEIE
+606 IYWGTEID
-614 EFNKKLSKNMLD
+614 EFSNKLSKNMLD
-626 QFYYDLMKM
+626 QFYYDLMK
-635 IAQGTSVYKIK
+635 IISQGTTIYKIK
-646 KEDQKKLEQILEFFT
+646 KDDQKKLEQILDFFT
-661 IRDYVKI
+661 IRDYVRI
-668 VSN
+668 ISN

>member
-113 NTKNLVLLFLNL
+113 NAKNLVLLLLNL

-143 SVLTFVFYLIRVMV
+143 SVLTFVFYLIRVVV

-179 VWYVPELPEGILG
+179 VWYVPELPDFVLK
-192 NLSWNIGAILLLIE
+192 NLSWSIGSIIL
-206 LIILIEIIGAMIYL
+206 LIEIIGSIFYL
-220 KAKGYLAINAHL
+220 KVKDHLRPTSHL
-232 IVGIIGFLT
+232 IVGIIIFL
-241 ISELSMLVVE
+241 IINEISMLVAE
-251 SNVINTSYLVLIFI
+251 SNVLNTSYLVLIFI

-289 IPAYNSAN
+289 IPAYNSAK

-319 NDGSRDKTE
+319 NDGSQDETE
-328 EIIRRYLGNTKLP
+328 TILRRYLGNTKLP
-341 LTYTKQTHHNYFQS
+341 LKYTKQTHHNYFKA

-396 GMFIG
+396 GMFVG

-432 GLGKNIY
+432 GLGTNIY
-439 TNYAFWRREVFET
+439 TNYAFWRREIFET

-462 MPAWYNAQNN
+462 MPAWYNAENN
-472 LGLRVANGNFVG
+472 LGLRVVNGNFVG
-484 LKYRVSKKSS
+484 LKYRVSKK
-494 LVNNHLKQNNSKTL
+494 VNLGDNPLKRNNSKTL

-523 RIKIPAYST
+523 RINVPAYST
-532 QATLYNLINRLR
+532 QATLYNLINRLH

-570 IKDSELDNVYLKTI
+570 IKYSELDNVYLKTI

-592 PQKVVKIIIHKDTK
+592 PQKTAKIVIPKGTK
-606 IYWGTEIE
+606 IYWGTEID
-614 EFNKKLSKNMLD
+614 EFSNKLSKNMLD
-626 QFYYDLMKM
+626 QFYYDLMK
-635 IAQGTSVYKIK
+635 IISQGTTIYKIRR
-646 KEDQKKLEQILEFFT
+646 L
-661 IRDYVKI
+661 
-668 VSN
+668 

>member
-41 YGLILLLLAL
+41 YGLVLLLLAL

-113 NTKNLVLLFLNL
+113 NAKNLVLLLLNL

-143 SVLTFVFYLIRVMV
+143 SVLTFVFYLIRVVV

-179 VWYVPELPEGILG
+179 VWYVPELPDFVLK
-192 NLSWNIGAILLLIE
+192 NLSWSIGSIIL
-206 LIILIEIIGAMIYL
+206 LIEIIGSIFYL
-220 KAKGYLAINAHL
+220 KVKGHLRPTSHL
-232 IVGIIGFLT
+232 IVGIIIFL
-241 ISELSMLVVE
+241 IINEISMLVAE
-251 SNVINTSYLVLIFI
+251 SNVLNTSYLVLIFI

-289 IPAYNSAN
+289 IPAYNSAK

-319 NDGSRDKTE
+319 NDGSQDETE
-328 EIIRRYLGNTKLP
+328 KILRRYLGNTKLP
-341 LTYTKQTHHNYFQS
+341 LKYTKQTHHNYFKA

-396 GMFIG
+396 GMFVG

-432 GLGKNIY
+432 GLGTNIY
-439 TNYAFWRREVFET
+439 TNYAFWRREIFET

-462 MPAWYNAQNN
+462 MPAWYNAENN
-472 LGLRVANGNFVG
+472 LGLRVVNGNFVG
-484 LKYRVSKKSS
+484 LKYRVSKK
-494 LVNNHLKQNNSKTL
+494 VNLGDNPLKQNNSKTL

-523 RIKIPAYST
+523 RINVPAYST
-532 QATLYNLINRLR
+532 QATLYNLINRLH

-584 VDFSNNFN
+584 VDFSNNFD
-592 PQKVVKIIIHKDTK
+592 PQKTAKIVIPKGTK
-606 IYWGTEIE
+606 IYWGTGID
-614 EFNKKLSKNMLD
+614 EFSNKLSKNTLE
-626 QFYYDLMKM
+626 QFYYDLIK
-635 IAQGTSVYKIK
+635 IISQGTTIYKIK
-646 KEDQKKLEQILEFFT
+646 KDDQKKLEQILEFFT

-668 VSN
+668 ISN

>member
-113 NTKNLVLLFLNL
+113 NAKNLVLLLLNL

-143 SVLTFVFYLIRVMV
+143 SVLTFVFYLIRVVV

-179 VWYVPELPEGILG
+179 VWYVPELPDFVLK
-192 NLSWNIGAILLLIE
+192 NLSWSIGSIIL
-206 LIILIEIIGAMIYL
+206 LIEIIGSIFYL
-220 KAKGYLAINAHL
+220 KVKGHLRPTSHL
-232 IVGIIGFLT
+232 IVGIIIFL
-241 ISELSMLVVE
+241 IVNEISMLVAE
-251 SNVINTSYLVLIFI
+251 SNVLNTSYLVLIFI

-289 IPAYNSAN
+289 IPAYNSAK

-319 NDGSRDKTE
+319 NDGSQDETE
-328 EIIRRYLGNTKLP
+328 KILRRYLGNTKLP
-341 LTYTKQTHHNYFQS
+341 LKYTKQTHHNYFKA

-396 GMFIG
+396 GMFVG

-432 GLGKNIY
+432 GLGTNIY
-439 TNYAFWRREVFET
+439 TNYAFWRREIFET

-462 MPAWYNAQNN
+462 MPAWYNAENN
-472 LGLRVANGNFVG
+472 LGLRVVNGNFVG
-484 LKYRVSKKSS
+484 LKYRVSKK
-494 LVNNHLKQNNSKTL
+494 VNLGDNPLKQNNSKTL

-523 RIKIPAYST
+523 RINVPAYST
-532 QATLYNLINRLR
+532 QATLYNLISRLH

-561 EITPLVVKN
+561 KITPLVVKN
-570 IKDSELDNVYLKTI
+570 IKDSELNNVYLKTI
-584 VDFSNNFN
+584 VDFSNNFD
-592 PQKVVKIIIHKDTK
+592 PQKTAKIVIPKGTK
-606 IYWGTEIE
+606 IYWGTEID
-614 EFNKKLSKNMLD
+614 EFSNKLSKNMLD
-626 QFYYDLMKM
+626 QFYYDLMK
-635 IAQGTSVYKIK
+635 IISQGTTIYKIK
-646 KEDQKKLEQILEFFT
+646 KDDQKKLEQILEFFT

-668 VSN
+668 ISN

>member
-51 SIPIEDLDQWFLEKT
+51 SVPLEDLDQWFLEKT

-113 NTKNLVLLFLNL
+113 NAKNLVLLLLNL
-125 NILAQLPIKAGTL
+125 NILAQLSIKAGTL

-143 SVLTFVFYLIRVMV
+143 SVLTFVFYLIRVVV

-179 VWYVPELPEGILG
+179 VWYVPELPDFVLK
-192 NLSWNIGAILLLIE
+192 NLSWSIGSIIL
-206 LIILIEIIGAMIYL
+206 LIEIIGSIFYL
-220 KAKGYLAINAHL
+220 KVKGHLRPTSHL
-232 IVGIIGFLT
+232 IVGIIIFL
-241 ISELSMLVVE
+241 IINEISMLVAE
-251 SNVINTSYLVLIFI
+251 SNVLNTSYLVLIFI

-289 IPAYNSAN
+289 IPAYNSAK

-319 NDGSRDKTE
+319 NDGSQDETE
-328 EIIRRYLGNTKLP
+328 EILRRYLGNTKLP
-341 LTYTKQTHHNYFQS
+341 LKYTKQTHHNYFKA

-396 GMFIG
+396 GMFVG

-439 TNYAFWRREVFET
+439 TNYAFWRRETFET

-462 MPAWYNAQNN
+462 MPVWYNAENN
-472 LGLRVANGNFVG
+472 LGLRVVNGNFVG
-484 LKYRVSKKSS
+484 LKYRVSKK
-494 LVNNHLKQNNSKTL
+494 VNLKQNNSKTL

-523 RIKIPAYST
+523 RINVPAYST
-532 QATLYNLINRLR
+532 QATLYNLINRLH

-584 VDFSNNFN
+584 VDFRNNFD
-592 PQKVVKIIIHKDTK
+592 PQKTAKIVIPKGTK
-606 IYWGTEIE
+606 IYWGTEID
-614 EFNKKLSKNMLD
+614 EFSNKLSKNMLD
-626 QFYYDLMKM
+626 QFYYDLMK
-635 IAQGTSVYKIK
+635 IISQGTTIYKIK
-646 KEDQKKLEQILEFFT
+646 KDDQKKLEQILDFFT
-661 IRDYVKI
+661 IRDYVRI
-668 VSN
+668 ISN

>member
-24 SSNIWKG
+24 SSNLWKG

-51 SIPIEDLDQWFLEKT
+51 SIPLEDLDQWFLEKT

-113 NTKNLVLLFLNL
+113 NAKNLVLLLLNL
-125 NILAQLPIKAGTL
+125 NILAQLSIKAGTL

-143 SVLTFVFYLIRVMV
+143 SVLTFVFYLIRVVV

-179 VWYVPELPEGILG
+179 VWYVPEVPDFVFK
-192 NLSWNIGAILLLIE
+192 NLSWSIGSVIL
-206 LIILIEIIGAMIYL
+206 LIEIIGSIFYL
-220 KAKGYLAINAHL
+220 KVKGHLRPTSHL
-232 IVGIIGFLT
+232 IVGIIIFL
-241 ISELSMLVVE
+241 IINEISMLVAE
-251 SNVINTSYLVLIFI
+251 SNVLNTSYLVLIFI

-289 IPAYNSAN
+289 IPAYNSAK

-319 NDGSRDKTE
+319 NDGSQDETE
-328 EIIRRYLGNTKLP
+328 EILRRYLGNTKLS
-341 LTYTKQTHHNYFQS
+341 LKYTKQTHHNYFKA

-396 GMFIG
+396 GMFVG

-439 TNYAFWRREVFET
+439 TNYAFWRREIFET

-462 MPAWYNAQNN
+462 MPVWYNAENN
-472 LGLRVANGNFVG
+472 LGLRVVNGNFVG
-484 LKYRVSKKSS
+484 LKYRVSKK
-494 LVNNHLKQNNSKTL
+494 VNLGDNSLKQNNSKTL

-523 RIKIPAYST
+523 RINVPAYST
-532 QATLYNLINRLR
+532 QATLYNLINRLH

-584 VDFSNNFN
+584 VDFSNNFD
-592 PQKVVKIIIHKDTK
+592 PQKTTKIVIPKGTK
-606 IYWGTEIE
+606 IYWGTEID
-614 EFNKKLSKNMLD
+614 EFSNKLSKNMLD
-626 QFYYDLMKM
+626 QFYYDLMK
-635 IAQGTSVYKIK
+635 IISQGTTIYKIK
-646 KEDQKKLEQILEFFT
+646 KDDQKKLEQILDFFT
-661 IRDYVKI
+661 IRDYVRI
-668 VSN
+668 ISN

>member
-41 YGLILLLLAL
+41 YGLVLLLLAL

-113 NTKNLVLLFLNL
+113 NAKNLVLLLLNL

-143 SVLTFVFYLIRVMV
+143 SVLTFVFYLIRVVV

-179 VWYVPELPEGILG
+179 VWYVPELPDFVLK
-192 NLSWNIGAILLLIE
+192 NLSWSIGSIIL
-206 LIILIEIIGAMIYL
+206 LIEIIGSIFYL
-220 KAKGYLAINAHL
+220 KVKGHLRPTSHL
-232 IVGIIGFLT
+232 IVGIIIFL
-241 ISELSMLVVE
+241 IINEISMLVAE
-251 SNVINTSYLVLIFI
+251 SNVLNTSYLVLIFI

-289 IPAYNSAN
+289 IPAYNSAK

-319 NDGSRDKTE
+319 NDGSQDETE
-328 EIIRRYLGNTKLP
+328 TILRRYLGNTKLP
-341 LTYTKQTHHNYFQS
+341 LKYTKQTHHNYFKA

-396 GMFIG
+396 GMFVG

-432 GLGKNIY
+432 GLGTNIY
-439 TNYAFWRREVFET
+439 TNYAFWRREIFET

-462 MPAWYNAQNN
+462 MPAWYNAENN
-472 LGLRVANGNFVG
+472 LGLRVVNGNFVG
-484 LKYRVSKKSS
+484 LKYRVSKK
-494 LVNNHLKQNNSKTL
+494 VNLGDNPLKQNNSKTL

-523 RIKIPAYST
+523 RINVPAYST
-532 QATLYNLINRLR
+532 QATLYNLINRLH

-561 EITPLVVKN
+561 KITPLVVKN

-584 VDFSNNFN
+584 VDFSNNFD
-592 PQKVVKIIIHKDTK
+592 PQKTAKIVIPKGTK
-606 IYWGTEIE
+606 IYWGTEFD
-614 EFNKKLSKNMLD
+614 EFSNKLSKNMLD
-626 QFYYDLMKM
+626 QFYYDLMK
-635 IAQGTSVYKIK
+635 IISQGTTIYKIK
-646 KEDQKKLEQILEFFT
+646 KDDQKKLEQILEFFT

-668 VSN
+668 ISN

>member
-113 NTKNLVLLFLNL
+113 NAKNLVLLLLNL

-143 SVLTFVFYLIRVMV
+143 SVLTFVFYLIRVVV

-179 VWYVPELPEGILG
+179 VWYVPELPDFVLK
-192 NLSWNIGAILLLIE
+192 NLSWSIGSIIL
-206 LIILIEIIGAMIYL
+206 LIEIIGSIFYL
-220 KAKGYLAINAHL
+220 KVKGHLIPTSHL
-232 IVGIIGFLT
+232 IVGIIIFL
-241 ISELSMLVVE
+241 IINEISMLVAE
-251 SNVINTSYLVLIFI
+251 SNVLNTSYLVIIFI

-289 IPAYNSAN
+289 IPAYNSAK

-319 NDGSRDKTE
+319 NDGSQDETE
-328 EIIRRYLGNTKLP
+328 KILRRYLGNTKLP
-341 LTYTKQTHHNYFQS
+341 LKYTKQTHHNYFKA

-396 GMFIG
+396 GMFVG

-432 GLGKNIY
+432 GLGTNIY
-439 TNYAFWRREVFET
+439 TNYAFWRREIFET

-462 MPAWYNAQNN
+462 MPAWYNAENN
-472 LGLRVANGNFVG
+472 LGLRVVNGNFVG
-484 LKYRVSKKSS
+484 LKYRVSKK
-494 LVNNHLKQNNSKTL
+494 VNLGDNPLKQNNSKTL

-523 RIKIPAYST
+523 RINVPAYST
-532 QATLYNLINRLR
+532 QATLYNLINRLH

-561 EITPLVVKN
+561 KITPLVVKN

-584 VDFSNNFN
+584 VDFSNNFD
-592 PQKVVKIIIHKDTK
+592 PQKTAKIVIPKGTK
-606 IYWGTEIE
+606 IYWGTEID
-614 EFNKKLSKNMLD
+614 EFSNKLSKNMLD
-626 QFYYDLMKM
+626 QFYYDLMK
-635 IAQGTSVYKIK
+635 IISQGTTIYKIK
-646 KEDQKKLEQILEFFT
+646 KDDQKKLEQILEFFT

-668 VSN
+668 ISN

>member
-113 NTKNLVLLFLNL
+113 NAKNLVLLLLNL

-143 SVLTFVFYLIRVMV
+143 SVLTFVFYLIRVVV

-179 VWYVPELPEGILG
+179 VWYVPELPDFVLK
-192 NLSWNIGAILLLIE
+192 NLSWSIGSIIL
-206 LIILIEIIGAMIYL
+206 LIEIIGSIFYL
-220 KAKGYLAINAHL
+220 KVKDHLRPTSHL
-232 IVGIIGFLT
+232 IVGIIIFL
-241 ISELSMLVVE
+241 IVNEISMLVAE
-251 SNVINTSYLVLIFI
+251 SNVLNTSYLVLIFI

-289 IPAYNSAN
+289 IPAYNSAK

-319 NDGSRDKTE
+319 NDGSQDETE
-328 EIIRRYLGNTKLP
+328 KILRRYLGNTKLP
-341 LTYTKQTHHNYFQS
+341 LKYTKQTHHNYFKA

-396 GMFIG
+396 GMFVG

-432 GLGKNIY
+432 GLGTNIY
-439 TNYAFWRREVFET
+439 TNYAFWRREIFET

-462 MPAWYNAQNN
+462 MPAWYNAENN
-472 LGLRVANGNFVG
+472 LGLRVVNGNFVG
-484 LKYRVSKKSS
+484 LKYRVSKK
-494 LVNNHLKQNNSKTL
+494 VNLGDNPLKQSNSKTL

-523 RIKIPAYST
+523 RINVPAYST
-532 QATLYNLINRLR
+532 QATLYNLISRLH

-561 EITPLVVKN
+561 KITPLVVKN

-584 VDFSNNFN
+584 VDFSNNFD
-592 PQKVVKIIIHKDTK
+592 PQKTAKIVIPKGTK
-606 IYWGTEIE
+606 IYWGTEID
-614 EFNKKLSKNMLD
+614 EFSNRLSKNMLD
-626 QFYYDLMKM
+626 QFYYDLMK
-635 IAQGTSVYKIK
+635 IISQGTTIYKIK
-646 KEDQKKLEQILEFFT
+646 KDDQKKLEQILEFFT

-668 VSN
+668 ISN

>member
-24 SSNIWKG
+24 SSNIWKD

-41 YGLILLLLAL
+41 YGLVLILLAL

-105 LYFLDRHF
+105 LYFLYRHF
-113 NTKNLVLLFLNL
+113 NAKNLVLLLLNL

-143 SVLTFVFYLIRVMV
+143 SVLTFVFYLIRVVV

-179 VWYVPELPEGILG
+179 VWYVPELPDFVLK
-192 NLSWNIGAILLLIE
+192 NLSWSIGSIIL
-206 LIILIEIIGAMIYL
+206 LIEIIGSIFYL
-220 KAKGYLAINAHL
+220 KVKGHLRPTSHL
-232 IVGIIGFLT
+232 IVGIIIFL
-241 ISELSMLVVE
+241 IVNEISMLVAE
-251 SNVINTSYLVLIFI
+251 SNVLNTSYLVLIFI

-289 IPAYNSAN
+289 IPAYNSAK

-319 NDGSRDKTE
+319 NDGSQDETE
-328 EIIRRYLGNTKLP
+328 KILRRYLGNTKLP
-341 LTYTKQTHHNYFQS
+341 LKYTKQTHHNYFKA

-396 GMFIG
+396 GMFVG

-432 GLGKNIY
+432 GLGTNIY
-439 TNYAFWRREVFET
+439 TNYAFWRREIFET

-462 MPAWYNAQNN
+462 MPAWYNAENN
-472 LGLRVANGNFVG
+472 LGLRVVNGNFVG
-484 LKYRVSKKSS
+484 LKYRVSKK
-494 LVNNHLKQNNSKTL
+494 VNLGDNPLKQNNSKTL

-523 RIKIPAYST
+523 RINVPAYST
-532 QATLYNLINRLR
+532 QATLYNLINRLH

-584 VDFSNNFN
+584 VDFSNNFD
-592 PQKVVKIIIHKDTK
+592 PQKTAKIVIPKGTK
-606 IYWGTEIE
+606 IYWGTEID
-614 EFNKKLSKNMLD
+614 EFSNKLSKNMLD
-626 QFYYDLMKM
+626 QFYYDLMK
-635 IAQGTSVYKIK
+635 IISQGTTIYKIK
-646 KEDQKKLEQILEFFT
+646 KDDQKKLEQILEFFT

-668 VSN
+668 ISN

>member
-51 SIPIEDLDQWFLEKT
+51 SIPLEDLDQWFLEKT

-113 NTKNLVLLFLNL
+113 NAKNLVLLLLNL
-125 NILAQLPIKAGTL
+125 NILAQLSIKAGTL

-143 SVLTFVFYLIRVMV
+143 SVLTFVFYLIRVVV

-192 NLSWNIGAILLLIE
+192 NLSWNIGAIIL
-206 LIILIEIIGAMIYL
+206 LIEIIGSIFYL
-220 KAKGYLAINAHL
+220 KVKGHLRPTSHL
-232 IVGIIGFLT
+232 IVGIIIFL
-241 ISELSMLVVE
+241 IINEISMLVVE
-251 SNVINTSYLVLIFI
+251 SNVLNTSYLVLIFI

-289 IPAYNSAN
+289 IPAYNSAK

-319 NDGSRDKTE
+319 NDGSQDETE
-328 EIIRRYLGNTKLP
+328 EILRRYLGNTKLP
-341 LTYTKQTHHNYFQS
+341 LKYTKQTHHNYFKA
-355 IRHGLKYASG
+355 IRQGLKYASG

-396 GMFIG
+396 GMFVG

-439 TNYAFWRREVFET
+439 TNYAFWRREIFET

-462 MPAWYNAQNN
+462 MPVWYNAENN
-472 LGLRVANGNFVG
+472 LGLRVVNGNFVG
-484 LKYRVSKKSS
+484 LKYRVSKK
-494 LVNNHLKQNNSKTL
+494 VNLGDNSLKQNNSKTL

-523 RIKIPAYST
+523 RINVPAYST
-532 QATLYNLINRLR
+532 QATLYNLINRLH

-561 EITPLVVKN
+561 KITPLVVKN

-584 VDFSNNFN
+584 VDFSNNFD
-592 PQKVVKIIIHKDTK
+592 PQKTAKIVIPKGTK
-606 IYWGTEIE
+606 IYWGTEID
-614 EFNKKLSKNMLD
+614 EFSNKLSKNMLD
-626 QFYYDLMKM
+626 QFYYNLMK
-635 IAQGTSVYKIK
+635 IISQGTTIYKIK
-646 KEDQKKLEQILEFFT
+646 KDDQKKLEQILDFFT
-661 IRDYVKI
+661 IRDYVRI
-668 VSN
+668 ISN

>member
-113 NTKNLVLLFLNL
+113 NAKNLVLLLLNL

-143 SVLTFVFYLIRVMV
+143 SVLTFVFYLIRVVV

-179 VWYVPELPEGILG
+179 VWYVPELPDFVLK
-192 NLSWNIGAILLLIE
+192 NLSWSIGSIIL
-206 LIILIEIIGAMIYL
+206 LIEIIGSIFYL
-220 KAKGYLAINAHL
+220 KVKGHLRPTSHL
-232 IVGIIGFLT
+232 IVGIIIFL
-241 ISELSMLVVE
+241 IINEISMLVAE
-251 SNVINTSYLVLIFI
+251 SNVLNTSYLVLIFI

-289 IPAYNSAN
+289 IPAYNSAK

-319 NDGSRDKTE
+319 NDGSQDETE
-328 EIIRRYLGNTKLP
+328 TILRRYLGNTKLP
-341 LTYTKQTHHNYFQS
+341 LKYTKQTHHNYFKA

-396 GMFIG
+396 GMFVG

-432 GLGKNIY
+432 GLGTNIY
-439 TNYAFWRREVFET
+439 TNYAFWRREIFET

-462 MPAWYNAQNN
+462 MPAWYNAENN
-472 LGLRVANGNFVG
+472 LGLRVVNGNFVG
-484 LKYRVSKKSS
+484 LKYRVSKK
-494 LVNNHLKQNNSKTL
+494 VNLGDNPLKQNNSKTL

-523 RIKIPAYST
+523 RINVPAYST
-532 QATLYNLINRLR
+532 QATLYNLINRLH

-570 IKDSELDNVYLKTI
+570 IKYSELDNVYLKTI
-584 VDFSNNFN
+584 VDFSNNFD
-592 PQKVVKIIIHKDTK
+592 PQKTAKIVIPKGTK
-606 IYWGTEIE
+606 IYWGTGID
-614 EFNKKLSKNMLD
+614 EFSNKLSKNTLE
-626 QFYYDLMKM
+626 QFYYDLIK
-635 IAQGTSVYKIK
+635 IISQGTTIYKIK
-646 KEDQKKLEQILEFFT
+646 KDDQKKLEQILEFFT

-668 VSN
+668 ISN

>member
-51 SIPIEDLDQWFLEKT
+51 SIPLEDLDQWFLEKT

-113 NTKNLVLLFLNL
+113 NAKNLVLLLLNL
-125 NILAQLPIKAGTL
+125 NILAQLSIKAGTL

-143 SVLTFVFYLIRVMV
+143 SVLTFVFYLIRVVV

-179 VWYVPELPEGILG
+179 VWYVPELPDFVLK
-192 NLSWNIGAILLLIE
+192 NLSWSIGSIIL
-206 LIILIEIIGAMIYL
+206 LIEIIGSIFYL
-220 KAKGYLAINAHL
+220 KVKGHLRPTSHL
-232 IVGIIGFLT
+232 IVGIIIFL
-241 ISELSMLVVE
+241 IINEISMLVAE
-251 SNVINTSYLVLIFI
+251 SNVLNTSYLVLIFI

-289 IPAYNSAN
+289 IPAYNSAK

-319 NDGSRDKTE
+319 NDGSQDETE
-328 EIIRRYLGNTKLP
+328 EILRRYLGNTKLS
-341 LTYTKQTHHNYFQS
+341 LKYTKQTHHNYFKA

-396 GMFIG
+396 GMFVG

-432 GLGKNIY
+432 GFGKNIY

-462 MPAWYNAQNN
+462 MPAWYNARTN

-484 LKYRVSKKSS
+484 LKYRVSKKVD
-494 LVNNHLKQNNSKTL
+494 LVDNPLKQTNSKTL

-532 QATLYNLINRLR
+532 QAALYNLINRLH

-561 EITPLVVKN
+561 EIMPLVVKN

-584 VDFSNNFN
+584 VDFSNNFD
-592 PQKVVKIIIHKDTK
+592 PQKTAKIVIPKGTK
-606 IYWGTEIE
+606 IYWGTEID
-614 EFNKKLSKNMLD
+614 EFSNKLSKNMLD
-626 QFYYDLMKM
+626 QFYYNLMK
-635 IAQGTSVYKIK
+635 IISQGTTIYKIK
-646 KEDQKKLEQILEFFT
+646 KDDQKKLEQILDFFT
-661 IRDYVKI
+661 IRDYVRI
-668 VSN
+668 ISN

>member
-51 SIPIEDLDQWFLEKT
+51 SIPIEDLDQWFLEKN

-113 NTKNLVLLFLNL
+113 NAKNLVLLLLNL

-143 SVLTFVFYLIRVMV
+143 SVLTFVFYLIRVVV

-179 VWYVPELPEGILG
+179 VWYVPELPDFVLK
-192 NLSWNIGAILLLIE
+192 NLSWSIGSIIL
-206 LIILIEIIGAMIYL
+206 LIEIIGSIFYL
-220 KAKGYLAINAHL
+220 KVKGHLIPTSHL
-232 IVGIIGFLT
+232 IVGIIIFL
-241 ISELSMLVVE
+241 IINEISMLVAE
-251 SNVINTSYLVLIFI
+251 SNVLNTSYLVLIFI

-289 IPAYNSAN
+289 IPAYNSAK

-319 NDGSRDKTE
+319 NDGSQDETE
-328 EIIRRYLGNTKLP
+328 KILRRYLGNTKLP
-341 LTYTKQTHHNYFQS
+341 LKYTKQTHHNYFKA

-396 GMFIG
+396 GMFVG

-432 GLGKNIY
+432 GLGTNIY
-439 TNYAFWRREVFET
+439 TNYAFWRREIFET

-462 MPAWYNAQNN
+462 MPAWYNAENN
-472 LGLRVANGNFVG
+472 LGLRVVNGNFVG
-484 LKYRVSKKSS
+484 LKYRVSKK
-494 LVNNHLKQNNSKTL
+494 VNLGDNPLKQNNSKTL

-523 RIKIPAYST
+523 RINVPAYST
-532 QATLYNLINRLR
+532 QATLYNLISRLH

-561 EITPLVVKN
+561 KITPLVVKN

-584 VDFSNNFN
+584 VDFSNNFD
-592 PQKVVKIIIHKDTK
+592 PQKTAKIVIPKGTK
-606 IYWGTEIE
+606 IYWGTGID
-614 EFNKKLSKNMLD
+614 EFSNKLSKNTLE
-626 QFYYDLMKM
+626 QFYYDLIK
-635 IAQGTSVYKIK
+635 IISQGTTIYKIK
-646 KEDQKKLEQILEFFT
+646 KDDQKKLEQILEFFT

-668 VSN
+668 ISN

>member
-41 YGLILLLLAL
+41 YGLVLLLLAL

-113 NTKNLVLLFLNL
+113 NAKNLVLLLLNL

-143 SVLTFVFYLIRVMV
+143 SVLTFVFYLIRVVV

-179 VWYVPELPEGILG
+179 VWYVPELPDFVLK
-192 NLSWNIGAILLLIE
+192 NLSWSIGSIIL
-206 LIILIEIIGAMIYL
+206 LIEIIGSIFYL
-220 KAKGYLAINAHL
+220 KVKGHLRPTSHL
-232 IVGIIGFLT
+232 IVGIIIFL
-241 ISELSMLVVE
+241 IVNEISMLVAE
-251 SNVINTSYLVLIFI
+251 SNVLNTSYLVLIFI

-289 IPAYNSAN
+289 IPAYNSAK

-319 NDGSRDKTE
+319 NDGSQDETE
-328 EIIRRYLGNTKLP
+328 KILRRYLGNTKLP
-341 LTYTKQTHHNYFQS
+341 LKYIKQTHHNYFKA

-396 GMFIG
+396 GMFVG

-432 GLGKNIY
+432 GLGTNIY
-439 TNYAFWRREVFET
+439 TNYAFWRREIFET

-462 MPAWYNAQNN
+462 MPAWYNAENN
-472 LGLRVANGNFVG
+472 LGLRVVNGNFVG
-484 LKYRVSKKSS
+484 LKYRVSKK
-494 LVNNHLKQNNSKTL
+494 VNLGDNPLKQNNSKTL

-523 RIKIPAYST
+523 RINVPAYST
-532 QATLYNLINRLR
+532 QATLYNLISRLH

-561 EITPLVVKN
+561 KITPLVVKN

-584 VDFSNNFN
+584 VDFSNNFD
-592 PQKVVKIIIHKDTK
+592 PQKTAKIVIPKGTK
-606 IYWGTEIE
+606 IYWGTEFD
-614 EFNKKLSKNMLD
+614 EFSNKLSKNMLD
-626 QFYYDLMKM
+626 QFYYDLMK
-635 IAQGTSVYKIK
+635 IISQGTTIYKIK
-646 KEDQKKLEQILEFFT
+646 KDDQKKLEQILEFFT

-668 VSN
+668 ISN

>member
-51 SIPIEDLDQWFLEKT
+51 SVPLEDLDQWFLEKT

-113 NTKNLVLLFLNL
+113 NAKNLVLLLLNL
-125 NILAQLPIKAGTL
+125 NILAQLSIKAGTL

-143 SVLTFVFYLIRVMV
+143 SVLTFVFYLIRVVV

-179 VWYVPELPEGILG
+179 VWYVPELPDFVLK
-192 NLSWNIGAILLLIE
+192 NLSWSIGSIIL
-206 LIILIEIIGAMIYL
+206 LIEIIGSIFYL
-220 KAKGYLAINAHL
+220 KVKGHLRPTSHL
-232 IVGIIGFLT
+232 IVGIIIFL
-241 ISELSMLVVE
+241 IINEISMLVAE
-251 SNVINTSYLVLIFI
+251 SNVLNTSYLVLIFI

-289 IPAYNSAN
+289 IPAYNSAK

-319 NDGSRDKTE
+319 NDGSQDETE
-328 EIIRRYLGNTKLP
+328 EILRRYLGNTKLP
-341 LTYTKQTHHNYFQS
+341 LKYTKQTHHNYFKA

-396 GMFIG
+396 GMFVG

-439 TNYAFWRREVFET
+439 TNYAFWRRETFET

-462 MPAWYNAQNN
+462 MPVWYNAENN
-472 LGLRVANGNFVG
+472 LGLRVVNGNFVG
-484 LKYRVSKKSS
+484 LKYRVSKK
-494 LVNNHLKQNNSKTL
+494 VNLGDNSLKQNNSKTL

-523 RIKIPAYST
+523 RINVPAYST
-532 QATLYNLINRLR
+532 QATLYNLINRLH

-584 VDFSNNFN
+584 VDFSNNFD
-592 PQKVVKIIIHKDTK
+592 PQKTAKIVIPKGTK
-606 IYWGTEIE
+606 IYWGTEID
-614 EFNKKLSKNMLD
+614 EFSNKLSKNMLD
-626 QFYYDLMKM
+626 QFYYDLMK
-635 IAQGTSVYKIK
+635 IISQGTTIYKIK
-646 KEDQKKLEQILEFFT
+646 KDDQKKLEQILDFFT
-661 IRDYVKI
+661 IRDYVRI
-668 VSN
+668 ISN

>member
-41 YGLILLLLAL
+41 YGLVLLLLAL

-113 NTKNLVLLFLNL
+113 NAKNLVLLLLNL

-143 SVLTFVFYLIRVMV
+143 SVLTFVFYLIRVVV

-179 VWYVPELPEGILG
+179 VWYVPELPDFVLK
-192 NLSWNIGAILLLIE
+192 NLSWSIGSIIL
-206 LIILIEIIGAMIYL
+206 LIEIIGSIFYL
-220 KAKGYLAINAHL
+220 KVKGHLRPTSHL
-232 IVGIIGFLT
+232 IVGIIIFL
-241 ISELSMLVVE
+241 IVNEISMLVAE
-251 SNVINTSYLVLIFI
+251 SNVLNTSYLVLIFI

-289 IPAYNSAN
+289 IPAYNSAK

-319 NDGSRDKTE
+319 NDGSQDETE
-328 EIIRRYLGNTKLP
+328 KILRRYLGNTKLP
-341 LTYTKQTHHNYFQS
+341 LKYTKQTHHNYFKA

-396 GMFIG
+396 GMFVG

-432 GLGKNIY
+432 GLGTNIY
-439 TNYAFWRREVFET
+439 TNYAFWRREIFET

-462 MPAWYNAQNN
+462 MPAWYNAENN
-472 LGLRVANGNFVG
+472 LGLRVVNGNFVG
-484 LKYRVSKKSS
+484 LKYRVSKK
-494 LVNNHLKQNNSKTL
+494 VNLGDNPLKQNNSKTL

-523 RIKIPAYST
+523 RINVPAYST
-532 QATLYNLINRLR
+532 QATLYNLISRLH

-584 VDFSNNFN
+584 VDFSNNFD
-592 PQKVVKIIIHKDTK
+592 PQKTAKIVIPKGTK
-606 IYWGTEIE
+606 IYWGTEFD
-614 EFNKKLSKNMLD
+614 EFSNKLSKNMLD
-626 QFYYDLMKM
+626 QFYYDLMK
-635 IAQGTSVYKIK
+635 IISQGTTIYKIK
-646 KEDQKKLEQILEFFT
+646 KDDQKKLEQILEFFT

-668 VSN
+668 ISN